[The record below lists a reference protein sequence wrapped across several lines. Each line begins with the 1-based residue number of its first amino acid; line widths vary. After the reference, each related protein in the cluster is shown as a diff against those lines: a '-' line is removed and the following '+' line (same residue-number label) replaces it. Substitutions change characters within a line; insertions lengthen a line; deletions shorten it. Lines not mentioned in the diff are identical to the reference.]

1 MKDVTPYSELK
12 ADVFSRLTFK
22 NVVYFN
28 KFVLCCVVA
37 LVQQVKERE
46 LD

>member
-1 MKDVTPYSELK
+1 
-12 ADVFSRLTFK
+12 
-22 NVVYFN
+22 VVYFN

-46 LD
+46 LDWHIVKGHEHRATVS